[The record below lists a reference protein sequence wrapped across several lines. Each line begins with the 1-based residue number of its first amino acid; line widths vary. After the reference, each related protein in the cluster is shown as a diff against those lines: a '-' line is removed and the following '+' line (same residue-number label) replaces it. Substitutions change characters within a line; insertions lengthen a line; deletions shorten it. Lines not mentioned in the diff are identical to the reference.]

1 VLAVKHHYTH
11 VTQHLKIDYLCRS
24 INERFDKMQ
33 QDNKTLWLDN
43 LRVIATIGVIFIHVS
58 SDYAPSS
65 GTVSAYNFWVGN
77 LFDSAA
83 RFSVPIFVM
92 LSGALLL
99 PKDYGISTFLKKRMS
114 RLLLPFLFWSLFY
127 IARSINYELHQGNKM
142 GVMEIARF
150 VFVQFRDGSSLHFW
164 YIYMIIGLYLFVP
177 IIGKW
182 VRNATEKEILYFLA
196 IWLCTLFLDQPVIS
210 KIKPNIDLT
219 YFTGFLGYLVLGYY
233 LSTKSFRN
241 AKRLNIIAIL
251 LILVGFASTAVGTFL
266 VLHYYNEYSSMF
278 YECLTPNI
286 LMLAMGIFLLQKDKD
301 FSNRGLVAIRNYISK
316 YSYGIFLV
324 HVLIINLLDSYDIRW
339 DFINPAMGIPITV
352 FLCLTI
358 SSVIIFI
365 VNKLPYGKYV
375 SG

>member
-1 VLAVKHHYTH
+1 
-11 VTQHLKIDYLCRS
+11 
-24 INERFDKMQ
+24 MQ
-33 QDNKTLWLDN
+33 QANKTLWLDN

-65 GTVSAYNFWVGN
+65 GTVSMYNFWVGN

-83 RFSVPIFVM
+83 RFSVPIFIM
-92 LSGALLL
+92 ISGALLL
-99 PKDYGISTFLKKRMS
+99 PKEYGIGTFLKKRMM

-127 IARSINYELHQGNKM
+127 IAHSINYEIQQGNKM
-142 GVMEIARF
+142 SVLEIARF
-150 VFVQFRDGSSLHFW
+150 VFVQFRDGSSLHLW

-182 VRNATEKEILYFLA
+182 VRNATDKEILYFLG
-196 IWLCTLFLDQPVIS
+196 IWLCILFLDQPIIS

-219 YFTGFLGYLVLGYY
+219 YFTGFLGYLVLGHY
-233 LSTKSFRN
+233 LTATNFGDT
-241 AKRLNIIAIL
+241 KRLNIIAVSLIL
-251 LILVGFASTAVGTFL
+251 LGFASTAVGTYL
-266 VLHYYNEYSSMF
+266 VLYFYNEYSSMF

-286 LMLAMGIFLLQKDKD
+286 LMLAMGIFLFQKDKD
-301 FSNRGLVAIRNYISK
+301 ISNRILVAIRNYISK

-324 HVLIINLLDSYDIRW
+324 HVLVLNFLDSFDIRW
-339 DFINPAMGIPITV
+339 DFINPIMGISITV

-358 SSVIIFI
+358 SSVIVFI